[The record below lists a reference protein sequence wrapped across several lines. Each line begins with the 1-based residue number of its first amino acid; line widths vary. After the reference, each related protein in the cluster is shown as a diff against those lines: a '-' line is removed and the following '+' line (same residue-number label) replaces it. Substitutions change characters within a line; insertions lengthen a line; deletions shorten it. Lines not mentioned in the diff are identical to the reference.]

1 MLTNNAVGGPNP
13 AFNPRLASAI
23 LRAKKASCTK
33 ENIDNAIARGQGRSA
48 SGAALK
54 TFLDGA
60 MLPELGGVS
69 ILIDCL
75 TDNQKAL
82 QMDIRII
89 LKAFAGTPVPTTHQ
103 FAQVGRISWPPSD
116 EDLWLKFVDG
126 ACEREEL
133 GVEEYWKGEDGEWM
147 VELPVSS
154 IKDMEDH
161 IASKTG
167 VTEASS
173 EIIWKP
179 LETVVIDSEAS
190 NRLQNLIDELE
201 DLQDVRAV
209 YSDSTL
215 STP

>member
-1 MLTNNAVGGPNP
+1 
-13 AFNPRLASAI
+13 

-60 MLPELGGVS
+60 ILPELGGVS

-82 QMDIRII
+82 QMDIRVI
-89 LKAFAGTPVPTTHQ
+89 LKAFSGNPAPTTHQ
-103 FAQVGRISWPPSD
+103 FSQIGQITWPPSN

-133 GVEEYWKGEDGEWM
+133 GVEEYWKNDDGEWM

-154 IKDMEDH
+154 IKDMEQH
-161 IASKTG
+161 IADKTG

-173 EIIWKP
+173 EIVWKP
-179 LETVVIDSEAS
+179 LKTVVIDSEGAE
-190 NRLQNLIDELE
+190 RLDELIE
-201 DLQDVRAV
+201 ELQDLQDVRAV

-215 STP
+215 STF